1 MVTLNFASGLLNILP
16 GRGLINEVD
25 PAKPFSRH
33 RLSGQ
38 IKHQEHLATALWTGK
53 RRWWFNDGHHLVSSS

>member
-38 IKHQEHLATALWTGK
+38 IKHQEHGYGAVDWKAQM
-53 RRWWFNDGHHLVSSS
+53 VVQ

>member
-38 IKHQEHLATALWTGK
+38 IKHQEHWL
-53 RRWWFNDGHHLVSSS
+53 RRCGLESADGGSMTVIIW

>member
-38 IKHQEHLATALWTGK
+38 IKHQEHPGYGAVDWKAQM
-53 RRWWFNDGHHLVSSS
+53 VVQ

>member
-33 RLSGQ
+33 RLSG
-38 IKHQEHLATALWTGK
+38 
-53 RRWWFNDGHHLVSSS
+53 R

>member
-38 IKHQEHLATALWTGK
+38 IKHQEHRYGAVDWKAQM
-53 RRWWFNDGHHLVSSS
+53 VVQ